1 MNVLLTDI
9 LACPRCGNDFGLIL
23 LSHDT
28 ADRRVREGE
37 LGCPNCRDRFPI
49 RDGFGDLRAPP
60 RHALEAEAFPAL
72 PPQAGLTAA
81 AGLGVAEGP
90 GVFVFLGGVGR
101 VAGEVALAVAGIE
114 VAAVSAA
121 AADWR
126 AEPGVSRMV
135 SRPGIPIRTGRV
147 RGVAMDAHLWGQ
159 WGEEALRV
167 LVPRGRLVL
176 FGTAP
181 EGTPWE
187 GQEGVRVLLEDGAV
201 TVLQGG

>member
-23 LSHDT
+23 LSHET

-60 RHALEAEAFPAL
+60 RPPLQPETFPSL
-72 PPQAGLTAA
+72 PPRAGLTAA
-81 AGLGVAEGP
+81 AGLAVAEGP
-90 GVFVFLGGVGR
+90 GVFVFLGGAGR
-101 VAGEVALAVAGIE
+101 VAGEVARAVAGIE
-114 VAAVSAA
+114 VAALSAA
-121 AADWR
+121 AAEWP

-147 RGVAMDAHLWGQ
+147 RGVAMDAHLWGE

-167 LVPRGRLVL
+167 LVPGGRLVL
-176 FGTAP
+176 LGPAP
-181 EGTPWE
+181 EGALWQ
-187 GQEGVRVLLEDGAV
+187 GQEGVRVLLEDDAV
-201 TVLQGG
+201 TVLARG

>member
-9 LACPRCGNDFGLIL
+9 LVCPRCGTDFGLIL
-23 LSHDT
+23 LSHET
-28 ADRRVREGE
+28 AQRRVREGE

-60 RHALEAEAFPAL
+60 RHALEEETLPSL
-72 PPQAGLTAA
+72 PPRAGLAAA

-101 VAGEVALAVAGIE
+101 VAGEVARAVSGIE

-121 AADWR
+121 AAGWP

-135 SRPGIPIRTGRV
+135 SRPGIPIRSGRV
-147 RGVAMDAHLWGQ
+147 RGVAMDAYLWGR

-167 LVPRGRLVL
+167 LVPRSRLVL
-176 FGTAP
+176 FGSP
-181 EGTPWE
+181 QEGTPWK
-187 GQEGVRVLLEDGAV
+187 GHEGVRVLLEDESV
-201 TVLQGG
+201 TVLTSG